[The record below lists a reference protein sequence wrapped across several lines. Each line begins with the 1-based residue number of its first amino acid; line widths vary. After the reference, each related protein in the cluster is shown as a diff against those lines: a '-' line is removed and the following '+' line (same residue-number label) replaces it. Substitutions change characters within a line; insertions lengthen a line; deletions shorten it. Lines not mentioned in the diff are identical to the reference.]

1 MVFCRKEYK
10 MKESTILR
18 AMTRCGSARAYV
30 INSTEIVNKAIEYH
44 KTAPTAS
51 ALLGRLLTAT
61 SVMGTMLPEA
71 GTTMSV
77 SIRGNGIAGTTIA
90 VADYYGNVKG
100 CITNPM
106 ADLPLKPNG
115 KLDVSGIV
123 GGGILSVSKDVG
135 DDVPFN
141 GAIELVSGEVAE
153 DIASYYAQSEQTPT
167 LIALG
172 VLVDTDF
179 TCKASGGVVVQLL
192 PFADEEVISKL
203 EENAKS
209 LSNVSQKFADGLS
222 NEDILK
228 IALEGIEYDLF
239 DELTVEYKC
248 DCSRERTERAL
259 ISIGKKEI
267 EDIFSEQ
274 RAKNEKELIT
284 LECNFCNKK
293 YEFTKEDTN
302 KLFK

>member
-1 MVFCRKEYK
+1 

>member
-1 MVFCRKEYK
+1 MGKY
-10 MKESTILR
+10 STILR
-18 AMTRCGSARAYV
+18 AMTRDGSARAYV
-30 INSTEIVNKAIEYH
+30 INSTAMVNKAIEYH

-61 SVMGTMLPEA
+61 SVMGTMLPEPDC
-71 GTTMSV
+71 TMSV
-77 SIRGNGIAGTTIA
+77 SIRGNGLAGTAIA
-90 VADYYGNVKG
+90 VSDYYGNVKG

-135 DDVPFN
+135 DEVPFN

-167 LIALG
+167 LCALG

-179 TCKASGGVVVQLL
+179 TCKASGGVFVQLL
-192 PFADEEVISKL
+192 PFADEEIVSKL
-203 EENAKS
+203 EENSKN
-209 LSNVSQKFADGLS
+209 LSNISLKFSQGLS

-239 DELTVEYKC
+239 DELEVEYKC

-259 ISIGKKEI
+259 ISVGEKEI
-267 EDIFSEQ
+267 ESIFAEQ
-274 RAKNEKELIT
+274 REKGEKELIE

-293 YEFTKEDTN
+293 YQFTKEN
-302 KLFK
+302 VASLFKKAK

>member
-1 MVFCRKEYK
+1 MS
-10 MKESTILR
+10 STILR
-18 AMTRCGSARAYV
+18 AMTRDGSARAYV
-30 INSTEIVNKAIEYH
+30 INSTEMVNKAIEYH
-44 KTAPTAS
+44 KTAPTAT

-61 SVMGTMLPEA
+61 SVMGTMLPEPEC
-71 GTTMSV
+71 TMSV
-77 SIRGNGIAGTTIA
+77 SIRGNGLAGTTIA
-90 VADYYGNVKG
+90 VSDYYGNVKG

-135 DDVPFN
+135 DEVPFN

-167 LIALG
+167 LCALG
-172 VLVDTDF
+172 VLVNTDF
-179 TCKASGGVVVQLL
+179 TCKASGGVFVQLL
-192 PFADEEVISKL
+192 PFADDEIVSKL
-203 EENAKS
+203 EENAKK
-209 LSNVSQKFADGLS
+209 LSNVSLKFSQGLS

-239 DELTVEYKC
+239 DELEVEYKC

-259 ISIGKKEI
+259 ISVGETEI
-267 EDIFSEQ
+267 ESIFAEQ
-274 RAKNEKELIT
+274 REKGEKELIE
-284 LECNFCNKK
+284 LECNFCNAK
-293 YEFTKEDTN
+293 YQFTKEN
-302 KLFK
+302 VASLFKKAK